1 MGVIGTIFLFYLII
15 SYLAGA
21 IISVIILLEN
31 RDPAK
36 TMSWLLMFIIF
47 PGVGLMIYAISGKN
61 IRKRKLFKTQ
71 KLANNIKEKKLFDTL
86 EKITEIVE
94 LEKES
99 IKQNKLLRD
108 EEDGSYRK
116 RVINMLLK
124 TGMFPF
130 TKNNKVD
137 VFVDGNEKFKRLI
150 EDIRE
155 AKDHIHLEYFII
167 KDSEIG
173 RVLKEELI
181 KKAKEGIKIRIL
193 YDDVGCW
200 RFWFNRKFFREMR
213 EVGIEIA
220 AFLPTK
226 FPIIGGKLNY
236 RNHRKIVVID
246 GIIGYTGGINI
257 GDEYLGKNDKFGYW
271 RDTHI
276 RIKGISVY
284 MLQMTFLIDWYYT
297 TKEVLVTKNYF
308 PSVGNVGESM
318 IQVVASGPDSDWED
332 IHYAYFSA
340 ICQARKNVY
349 IETPYFI
356 PDESLLKAIKSAAL
370 SGVDVRI
377 IFPKI
382 ADHKIVN
389 IASYSYFEEIL
400 RAGGKVYLYNKGFI
414 HSKVVIIDDKI
425 ASAGTANMDL
435 RSFMLNFEVNAF
447 IYDEEVIRV
456 MTDDFFEDL
465 SHCEELNLEVFKNR
479 NIIQKIKE
487 SVARLFSPIL

>member
-47 PGVGLMIYAISGKN
+47 PGVGLMIYAISGRN

-200 RFWFNRKFFREMR
+200 RFWFNRKFFPRNEGSR
-213 EVGIEIA
+213 
-220 AFLPTK
+220 
-226 FPIIGGKLNY
+226 Y
-236 RNHRKIVVID
+236 RNCSIFTYKIS
-246 GIIGYTGGINI
+246 YNRR
-257 GDEYLGKNDKFGYW
+257 E
-271 RDTHI
+271 
-276 RIKGISVY
+276 IK
-284 MLQMTFLIDWYYT
+284 L
-297 TKEVLVTKNYF
+297 
-308 PSVGNVGESM
+308 
-318 IQVVASGPDSDWED
+318 
-332 IHYAYFSA
+332 
-340 ICQARKNVY
+340 
-349 IETPYFI
+349 
-356 PDESLLKAIKSAAL
+356 
-370 SGVDVRI
+370 
-377 IFPKI
+377 
-382 ADHKIVN
+382 
-389 IASYSYFEEIL
+389 
-400 RAGGKVYLYNKGFI
+400 
-414 HSKVVIIDDKI
+414 
-425 ASAGTANMDL
+425 
-435 RSFMLNFEVNAF
+435 
-447 IYDEEVIRV
+447 
-456 MTDDFFEDL
+456 
-465 SHCEELNLEVFKNR
+465 
-479 NIIQKIKE
+479 
-487 SVARLFSPIL
+487 

>member
-47 PGVGLMIYAISGKN
+47 PGVGLMIYAISGRN

-181 KKAKEGIKIRIL
+181 KKAKEGIKI
-193 YDDVGCW
+193 
-200 RFWFNRKFFREMR
+200 E
-213 EVGIEIA
+213 
-220 AFLPTK
+220 
-226 FPIIGGKLNY
+226 
-236 RNHRKIVVID
+236 
-246 GIIGYTGGINI
+246 
-257 GDEYLGKNDKFGYW
+257 
-271 RDTHI
+271 
-276 RIKGISVY
+276 
-284 MLQMTFLIDWYYT
+284 
-297 TKEVLVTKNYF
+297 
-308 PSVGNVGESM
+308 
-318 IQVVASGPDSDWED
+318 
-332 IHYAYFSA
+332 
-340 ICQARKNVY
+340 
-349 IETPYFI
+349 
-356 PDESLLKAIKSAAL
+356 
-370 SGVDVRI
+370 I
-377 IFPKI
+377 IF
-382 ADHKIVN
+382 
-389 IASYSYFEEIL
+389 E
-400 RAGGKVYLYNKGFI
+400 
-414 HSKVVIIDDKI
+414 
-425 ASAGTANMDL
+425 
-435 RSFMLNFEVNAF
+435 
-447 IYDEEVIRV
+447 
-456 MTDDFFEDL
+456 
-465 SHCEELNLEVFKNR
+465 
-479 NIIQKIKE
+479 
-487 SVARLFSPIL
+487 

>member
-47 PGVGLMIYAISGKN
+47 PGVGLMIYAISGRN

-318 IQVVASGPDSDWED
+318 IQVVASGPDSDWK
-332 IHYAYFSA
+332 I
-340 ICQARKNVY
+340 
-349 IETPYFI
+349 FI
-356 PDESLLKAIKSAAL
+356 MLIFLQY
-370 SGVDVRI
+370 VRLE
-377 IFPKI
+377 KM
-382 ADHKIVN
+382 
-389 IASYSYFEEIL
+389 
-400 RAGGKVYLYNKGFI
+400 FI
-414 HSKVVIIDDKI
+414 
-425 ASAGTANMDL
+425 
-435 RSFMLNFEVNAF
+435 
-447 IYDEEVIRV
+447 
-456 MTDDFFEDL
+456 
-465 SHCEELNLEVFKNR
+465 
-479 NIIQKIKE
+479 
-487 SVARLFSPIL
+487 

>member
-47 PGVGLMIYAISGKN
+47 PGVGLMIYAISGRN

-220 AFLPTK
+220 AFL
-226 FPIIGGKLNY
+226 
-236 RNHRKIVVID
+236 
-246 GIIGYTGGINI
+246 
-257 GDEYLGKNDKFGYW
+257 
-271 RDTHI
+271 
-276 RIKGISVY
+276 
-284 MLQMTFLIDWYYT
+284 
-297 TKEVLVTKNYF
+297 
-308 PSVGNVGESM
+308 
-318 IQVVASGPDSDWED
+318 
-332 IHYAYFSA
+332 
-340 ICQARKNVY
+340 
-349 IETPYFI
+349 
-356 PDESLLKAIKSAAL
+356 
-370 SGVDVRI
+370 
-377 IFPKI
+377 
-382 ADHKIVN
+382 
-389 IASYSYFEEIL
+389 
-400 RAGGKVYLYNKGFI
+400 
-414 HSKVVIIDDKI
+414 
-425 ASAGTANMDL
+425 
-435 RSFMLNFEVNAF
+435 
-447 IYDEEVIRV
+447 
-456 MTDDFFEDL
+456 
-465 SHCEELNLEVFKNR
+465 
-479 NIIQKIKE
+479 
-487 SVARLFSPIL
+487 

>member
-47 PGVGLMIYAISGKN
+47 PGVGLMIYAISGRN

-200 RFWFNRKFFREMR
+200 RF
-213 EVGIEIA
+213 GLIE
-220 AFLPTK
+220 
-226 FPIIGGKLNY
+226 N
-236 RNHRKIVVID
+236 
-246 GIIGYTGGINI
+246 
-257 GDEYLGKNDKFGYW
+257 
-271 RDTHI
+271 
-276 RIKGISVY
+276 
-284 MLQMTFLIDWYYT
+284 
-297 TKEVLVTKNYF
+297 
-308 PSVGNVGESM
+308 
-318 IQVVASGPDSDWED
+318 
-332 IHYAYFSA
+332 FS
-340 ICQARKNVY
+340 
-349 IETPYFI
+349 ET
-356 PDESLLKAIKSAAL
+356 
-370 SGVDVRI
+370 
-377 IFPKI
+377 
-382 ADHKIVN
+382 
-389 IASYSYFEEIL
+389 
-400 RAGGKVYLYNKGFI
+400 
-414 HSKVVIIDDKI
+414 
-425 ASAGTANMDL
+425 
-435 RSFMLNFEVNAF
+435 
-447 IYDEEVIRV
+447 
-456 MTDDFFEDL
+456 
-465 SHCEELNLEVFKNR
+465 
-479 NIIQKIKE
+479 
-487 SVARLFSPIL
+487 

>member
-47 PGVGLMIYAISGKN
+47 PGVGLMIYAISGRN

-193 YDDVGCW
+193 Y
-200 RFWFNRKFFREMR
+200 
-213 EVGIEIA
+213 
-220 AFLPTK
+220 
-226 FPIIGGKLNY
+226 
-236 RNHRKIVVID
+236 
-246 GIIGYTGGINI
+246 
-257 GDEYLGKNDKFGYW
+257 
-271 RDTHI
+271 
-276 RIKGISVY
+276 
-284 MLQMTFLIDWYYT
+284 
-297 TKEVLVTKNYF
+297 
-308 PSVGNVGESM
+308 
-318 IQVVASGPDSDWED
+318 
-332 IHYAYFSA
+332 
-340 ICQARKNVY
+340 
-349 IETPYFI
+349 
-356 PDESLLKAIKSAAL
+356 
-370 SGVDVRI
+370 
-377 IFPKI
+377 
-382 ADHKIVN
+382 
-389 IASYSYFEEIL
+389 
-400 RAGGKVYLYNKGFI
+400 
-414 HSKVVIIDDKI
+414 
-425 ASAGTANMDL
+425 
-435 RSFMLNFEVNAF
+435 
-447 IYDEEVIRV
+447 V
-456 MTDDFFEDL
+456 M
-465 SHCEELNLEVFKNR
+465 
-479 NIIQKIKE
+479 
-487 SVARLFSPIL
+487 

>member
-47 PGVGLMIYAISGKN
+47 PGIGLMIYAISGRN

-181 KKAKEGIKIRIL
+181 KK
-193 YDDVGCW
+193 
-200 RFWFNRKFFREMR
+200 
-213 EVGIEIA
+213 
-220 AFLPTK
+220 
-226 FPIIGGKLNY
+226 
-236 RNHRKIVVID
+236 
-246 GIIGYTGGINI
+246 
-257 GDEYLGKNDKFGYW
+257 
-271 RDTHI
+271 
-276 RIKGISVY
+276 S
-284 MLQMTFLIDWYYT
+284 
-297 TKEVLVTKNYF
+297 
-308 PSVGNVGESM
+308 
-318 IQVVASGPDSDWED
+318 
-332 IHYAYFSA
+332 
-340 ICQARKNVY
+340 
-349 IETPYFI
+349 
-356 PDESLLKAIKSAAL
+356 
-370 SGVDVRI
+370 
-377 IFPKI
+377 
-382 ADHKIVN
+382 
-389 IASYSYFEEIL
+389 
-400 RAGGKVYLYNKGFI
+400 
-414 HSKVVIIDDKI
+414 
-425 ASAGTANMDL
+425 
-435 RSFMLNFEVNAF
+435 
-447 IYDEEVIRV
+447 
-456 MTDDFFEDL
+456 
-465 SHCEELNLEVFKNR
+465 
-479 NIIQKIKE
+479 
-487 SVARLFSPIL
+487 

>member
-47 PGVGLMIYAISGKN
+47 PGVGLMIYAISGRN

-257 GDEYLGKNDKFGYW
+257 GDE
-271 RDTHI
+271 
-276 RIKGISVY
+276 
-284 MLQMTFLIDWYYT
+284 
-297 TKEVLVTKNYF
+297 
-308 PSVGNVGESM
+308 
-318 IQVVASGPDSDWED
+318 
-332 IHYAYFSA
+332 
-340 ICQARKNVY
+340 
-349 IETPYFI
+349 
-356 PDESLLKAIKSAAL
+356 
-370 SGVDVRI
+370 
-377 IFPKI
+377 
-382 ADHKIVN
+382 
-389 IASYSYFEEIL
+389 
-400 RAGGKVYLYNKGFI
+400 
-414 HSKVVIIDDKI
+414 
-425 ASAGTANMDL
+425 
-435 RSFMLNFEVNAF
+435 
-447 IYDEEVIRV
+447 
-456 MTDDFFEDL
+456 
-465 SHCEELNLEVFKNR
+465 
-479 NIIQKIKE
+479 
-487 SVARLFSPIL
+487 

>member
-47 PGVGLMIYAISGKN
+47 PGVGLMIYAISGRN

-220 AFLPTK
+220 
-226 FPIIGGKLNY
+226 
-236 RNHRKIVVID
+236 
-246 GIIGYTGGINI
+246 
-257 GDEYLGKNDKFGYW
+257 
-271 RDTHI
+271 
-276 RIKGISVY
+276 
-284 MLQMTFLIDWYYT
+284 
-297 TKEVLVTKNYF
+297 
-308 PSVGNVGESM
+308 
-318 IQVVASGPDSDWED
+318 
-332 IHYAYFSA
+332 
-340 ICQARKNVY
+340 
-349 IETPYFI
+349 
-356 PDESLLKAIKSAAL
+356 
-370 SGVDVRI
+370 
-377 IFPKI
+377 
-382 ADHKIVN
+382 
-389 IASYSYFEEIL
+389 
-400 RAGGKVYLYNKGFI
+400 
-414 HSKVVIIDDKI
+414 
-425 ASAGTANMDL
+425 
-435 RSFMLNFEVNAF
+435 
-447 IYDEEVIRV
+447 
-456 MTDDFFEDL
+456 
-465 SHCEELNLEVFKNR
+465 
-479 NIIQKIKE
+479 
-487 SVARLFSPIL
+487 

>member
-47 PGVGLMIYAISGKN
+47 PGVGLMIYAISGRN

-173 RVLKEELI
+173 RLLKEELI
-181 KKAKEGIKIRIL
+181 KKAKEMKR
-193 YDDVGCW
+193 
-200 RFWFNRKFFREMR
+200 M
-213 EVGIEIA
+213 
-220 AFLPTK
+220 
-226 FPIIGGKLNY
+226 
-236 RNHRKIVVID
+236 VVI
-246 GIIGYTGGINI
+246 
-257 GDEYLGKNDKFGYW
+257 E
-271 RDTHI
+271 
-276 RIKGISVY
+276 KG
-284 MLQMTFLIDWYYT
+284 
-297 TKEVLVTKNYF
+297 
-308 PSVGNVGESM
+308 
-318 IQVVASGPDSDWED
+318 
-332 IHYAYFSA
+332 
-340 ICQARKNVY
+340 
-349 IETPYFI
+349 
-356 PDESLLKAIKSAAL
+356 
-370 SGVDVRI
+370 
-377 IFPKI
+377 
-382 ADHKIVN
+382 
-389 IASYSYFEEIL
+389 
-400 RAGGKVYLYNKGFI
+400 
-414 HSKVVIIDDKI
+414 
-425 ASAGTANMDL
+425 
-435 RSFMLNFEVNAF
+435 
-447 IYDEEVIRV
+447 
-456 MTDDFFEDL
+456 
-465 SHCEELNLEVFKNR
+465 
-479 NIIQKIKE
+479 
-487 SVARLFSPIL
+487 

>member
-47 PGVGLMIYAISGKN
+47 PGVGLMIYAISGRN

-220 AFLPTK
+220 AFFTYK
-226 FPIIGGKLNY
+226 ISYNRREIKL
-236 RNHRKIVVID
+236 
-246 GIIGYTGGINI
+246 
-257 GDEYLGKNDKFGYW
+257 
-271 RDTHI
+271 
-276 RIKGISVY
+276 
-284 MLQMTFLIDWYYT
+284 
-297 TKEVLVTKNYF
+297 
-308 PSVGNVGESM
+308 
-318 IQVVASGPDSDWED
+318 
-332 IHYAYFSA
+332 
-340 ICQARKNVY
+340 
-349 IETPYFI
+349 
-356 PDESLLKAIKSAAL
+356 
-370 SGVDVRI
+370 
-377 IFPKI
+377 
-382 ADHKIVN
+382 
-389 IASYSYFEEIL
+389 
-400 RAGGKVYLYNKGFI
+400 
-414 HSKVVIIDDKI
+414 
-425 ASAGTANMDL
+425 
-435 RSFMLNFEVNAF
+435 
-447 IYDEEVIRV
+447 
-456 MTDDFFEDL
+456 
-465 SHCEELNLEVFKNR
+465 
-479 NIIQKIKE
+479 
-487 SVARLFSPIL
+487 